1 MPTYVLF
8 QLLDPQLT
16 FFSGSML
23 HPFCMVQT
31 YVRVLE
37 SYIPG
42 IFNMFGLQ
50 SKDSNLVMEFSSALL
65 KMLQSL

>member
-31 YVRVLE
+31 CVRVLE

-42 IFNMFGLQ
+42 GFNMFGLQ
-50 SKDSNLVMEFSSALL
+50 SKDPNLIMELSSALL
-65 KMLQSL
+65 EMLDFL